1 MNLNCN
7 LVLSGGGMRGNAHVG
22 ILKSLFEKGVIPKAV
37 SGTSSGALVGA
48 FICDGFHPSEVEAII
63 LKNEPQIGFNFS
75 RFWESLLS
83 FNSFIEVLK
92 KNLRTKNIEDLQLP
106 LYISATNLNTGLQEI
121 ITRGNIVEVLTASAA
136 IPVLLPPVYLNSV
149 PYADGG
155 MTNNLPVEPFLSAP
169 EKIIACHV
177 NPMKAFDKDA
187 GVLNNIDRSMHL
199 MMQAQ
204 VNERKGQCHIFI
216 EPPALSSFHLF
227 ESKKTKE
234 MITIGYDYTKSH
246 IDLTALIS

>member
-1 MNLNCN
+1 MTCN

-22 ILKSLFEKGVIPKAV
+22 ILKALFEKGVSPYAV

-121 ITRGNIVEVLTASAA
+121 ITGGNIVEVLTASAA
-136 IPVLLPPVYLNSV
+136 IPVLLPPVYINSV

-155 MTNNLPVEPFLSAP
+155 MTNNLPVEPFLSAQ

-187 GVLNNIDRSMHL
+187 SVLNNIDRSMHL
-199 MMQAQ
+199 MMMDQ
-204 VNERKGQCHIFI
+204 VNKRKVQCHLFI

-234 MITIGYDYTKSH
+234 MITIGYDYTRTN